1 MKSTIMALLLVLS
14 TQTFAAEYSCFGTEP
29 FWGIKITEEVLS
41 FDEII
46 EVKADEVI
54 LSKTQAAGTT
64 SDYAFSVETANTQI
78 SVVTG
83 ECNDGM
89 SDNIYSH
96 HALVKTDS
104 QVLYGCCSRSK

>member
-1 MKSTIMALLLVLS
+1 MALLLVLS
-14 TQTFAAEYSCFGTEP
+14 TQTFATEYSCFGTEP
-29 FWGIKITEEVLS
+29 FWGIKITEKVLK

-54 LSKTQAAGTT
+54 LSKTQAHGTM
-64 SDYAFSVETANTQI
+64 SDYAFLVETDKTQI

-96 HALVKTDS
+96 HALVKTGS

>member
-1 MKSTIMALLLVLS
+1 MKNTFLALVLALS
-14 TQTFAAEYSCFGTEP
+14 TQSFAAEYSCFGTEP
-29 FWGIKITEEVLS
+29 FWGITITEDVLK

-54 LSKTQAAGTT
+54 LSKTDAAGTT
-64 SDYAFSVETANTQI
+64 SDYAFSVETAKTQI
-78 SVVTG
+78 SVITG

-104 QVLYGCCSRSK
+104 QVLYGCCSLKK